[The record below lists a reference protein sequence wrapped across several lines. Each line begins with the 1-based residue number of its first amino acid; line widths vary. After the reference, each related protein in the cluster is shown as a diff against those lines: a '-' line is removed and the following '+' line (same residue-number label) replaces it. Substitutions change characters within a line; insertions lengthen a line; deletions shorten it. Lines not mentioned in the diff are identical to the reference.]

1 MTCAEGDVSLTNE
14 VNRIRRGLVTSA
26 LTAGAGLAAGAGFAL
41 VTGSPAGAA
50 AAAPLLAEG
59 YSVRR
64 FGAQG
69 DGKADDTRAAQA
81 AVDAALKAGGG
92 RIHFPA
98 GRYRITRS
106 LRFSSVERVDVTG
119 DGASST
125 LLHENDEPLLI
136 WPEGVSCREVSVRH
150 LRVQSTTHDKS
161 PEAAVISCLGGVERS
176 LFHHL
181 LFFADSVRSG
191 SGILTQQ
198 VADTTTLE
206 SCVMWR
212 IGGTGLRV
220 ARGSEVRVIGGRIT
234 GDGSLRKENIGIH
247 LVGDNGGVH
256 VVTTDLIGLHTS
268 MRIGEPGHASNREV
282 FITHATFDSSVH
294 GLWQSDNAYTSIA
307 GCWAAS
313 CDEEQILLDENCAG
327 AILSVAGGTIFNGG
341 AYGRPGSHHGLVVRA
356 GRFTLTGASV
366 RDNKGTGILLGEAR
380 DYAVTGCRIHNNG
393 IGAALAGEN
402 LVVSSNVFTDNGQ
415 HLIDGSGL
423 NKQILGNVFSGR
435 PADKNSV
442 TR

>member
-1 MTCAEGDVSLTNE
+1 MTDK
-14 VNRIRRGLVTSA
+14 VNRTRRGLVTSALMAGAGA
-26 LTAGAGLAAGAGFAL
+26 LTAGAGLAAG
-41 VTGSPAGAA
+41 TA
-50 AAAPLLAEG
+50 AAAPLPAEG

-64 FGAQG
+64 FGAKG
-69 DGKADDTRAAQA
+69 DGRADDTRAAQA
-81 AVDAALKAGGG
+81 AIDAALKAGGG

-98 GRYRITRS
+98 GCYRITRS
-106 LRFSSVERVDVTG
+106 LRFSSAERVDVTG

-125 LLHENDEPLLI
+125 LLHENDEPLLV

-161 PEAAVISCLGGVERS
+161 PDSAVVSCLGGVERS

-181 LFFADSVRSG
+181 LFFADTVRSG

-212 IGGTGLRV
+212 IGGAGLRV

-268 MRIGEPGHASNREV
+268 MRIGERGHASNREV

-341 AYGRPGSHHGLVVRA
+341 AYGRPGSRHGLVVRA
-356 GRFTLTGASV
+356 GRFTLTGASI
-366 RDNKGTGILLGEAR
+366 RDNKGTGILLAGAR

-393 IGAALAGEN
+393 IGASLAGDN
-402 LVVSSNVFTDNGQ
+402 LVVSNNIFTDNGQ

-423 NKQILGNVFSGR
+423 NKQMLGNVFSGR
-435 PADKNSV
+435 PAGT

>member
-1 MTCAEGDVSLTNE
+1 MDDASHT
-14 VNRIRRGLVTSA
+14 RRGFVSGAAA
-26 LTAGAGLAAGAGFAL
+26 LGAGLALSAAS
-41 VTGSPAGAA
+41 TEAA
-50 AAAPLLAEG
+50 AIPNET

-64 FGAQG
+64 FGARG
-69 DGKADDTRAAQA
+69 DGRADDTQAAQA
-81 AVDAALKAGGG
+81 AIDAALKAGGG
-92 RIHFPA
+92 RIHFPS

-106 LRFSSVERVDVTG
+106 LRFASADRVDVSG
-119 DGASST
+119 EGGSST
-125 LLHENDEPLLI
+125 LLHENDEPLLV
-136 WPEGVSCREVSVRH
+136 WPSGVSCREMSVRH
-150 LRVQSTTHDKS
+150 LRVESVGRDKS
-161 PEAAVISCLGGVERS
+161 HDSAVIACLGGVERS

-181 LFFADSVRSG
+181 LFFADAVRSG

-234 GDGSLRKENIGIH
+234 GDGSLRRENVGIH

-256 VVTTDLIGLHTS
+256 VATTDLIGLHTG
-268 MRIGEPGHASNREV
+268 MRIGGAGNTSNREV

-313 CDEEQILLDENCAG
+313 CDEEQILLDEGCGG

-341 AYGRPGSHHGLVVRA
+341 AYNRPGAHNGLEVRA
-356 GRFTLTGASV
+356 GRFTLSGVSV
-366 RDNKGTGILLGEAR
+366 RHNKGTGILLGPAAR
-380 DYAVTGCRIHNNG
+380 DWAITGCRIHDNG
-393 IGAALAGEN
+393 MGASLRGSPCV
-402 LVVSSNVFTDNGQ
+402 LSSNVFTDNGQ
-415 HLIDGSGL
+415 HLIDQSGPSR
-423 NKQILGNVFSGR
+423 QALGNVFSG
-435 PADKNSV
+435 AAAQAGA
-442 TR
+442 